1 MERLKVLLVFGTR
14 PEAMKMAPL
23 AKELQGRPEF
33 LCKICVTA
41 QHRGMLDTVME
52 NFGLA
57 ADYDFDIM
65 KKGQTLCGITSRVIE
80 KMEEVIA
87 DFRPEVVLVHGD
99 TTTTM
104 SAAIA
109 AFYCGCEVGHV
120 EAGLRTGDK
129 RSPFPEE
136 LNRLV
141 TGDVANIHFAP
152 TENNV
157 KNLARENI
165 TKQVFIT
172 GNTVIDALRYTVRP
186 DYRFESPVLREVTAD
201 GRRLV
206 LLTAHRRENLGE
218 PHRAIFRAVKRL
230 AEEYQAVNFVYPV
243 HPNPR
248 VSEPAHEILAGLP
261 NVWLI
266 DPLDTAEMHNL
277 MDRSYLIMT
286 DSGGLQ
292 EEGPALGKPVLVL
305 RTETERPEAVAAGT
319 VKISGVAEDA
329 VYRDAR
335 ELLDDAEAYREMAHA
350 VNPYGDGEASRRIA
364 EALLAV
370 YRGGKAPEPFGA

>member
-1 MERLKVLLVFGTR
+1 MCIR
-14 PEAMKMAPL
+14 
-23 AKELQGRPEF
+23 
-33 LCKICVTA
+33 
-41 QHRGMLDTVME
+41 D
-52 NFGLA
+52 
-57 ADYDFDIM
+57 
-65 KKGQTLCGITSRVIE
+65 S
-80 KMEEVIA
+80 
-87 DFRPEVVLVHGD
+87 
-99 TTTTM
+99 
-104 SAAIA
+104 
-109 AFYCGCEVGHV
+109 
-120 EAGLRTGDK
+120 
-129 RSPFPEE
+129 
-136 LNRLV
+136 
-141 TGDVANIHFAP
+141 
-152 TENNV
+152 
-157 KNLARENI
+157 
-165 TKQVFIT
+165 
-172 GNTVIDALRYTVRP
+172 RYTVRP

-230 AEEYQAVNFVYPV
+230 AEEYPEVNFVYPV

-277 MDRSYLIMT
+277 MDRAYLIMT

>member
-14 PEAMKMAPL
+14 PEAIKMAPL
-23 AKELQGRPEF
+23 AKELQRRPEF
-33 LCKICVTA
+33 DCKVCVTA
-41 QHRGMLDTVME
+41 QHRRILDTVME

-57 ADYDFDIM
+57 ADFDFDIM

-80 KMEEVIA
+80 KMEGVLAE
-87 DFRPEVVLVHGD
+87 FQPEVVLVHGD

-109 AFYCGCEVGHV
+109 AFYCGCEVGNV

-129 RSPFPEE
+129 KSPFPEE

-141 TGDVANIHFAP
+141 TGDVAAVHFAP
-152 TENNV
+152 TENNAA
-157 KNLARENI
+157 NLARENI
-165 TKQVFIT
+165 TENVFIT
-172 GNTVIDALRYTVRP
+172 GNTVIDALKYTVKP
-186 DYRFESPVLREVTAD
+186 DYRFESAALREVTED

-206 LLTAHRRENLGE
+206 LLTAHRRENLGA
-218 PHRAIFRAVKRL
+218 PHRAIFKAVARL
-230 AEEYQAVNFVYPV
+230 AHEYPEVHFVYPV
-243 HPNPR
+243 HPNPK
-248 VSEPAHEILAGLP
+248 VSEPAHELLGASP
-261 NVWLI
+261 NVKLI

-277 MDRSYLIMT
+277 MDRAYFIMT

-319 VKISGVAEDA
+319 VKISGVSEEQ
-329 VYRDAR
+329 VYRDAK
-335 ELLDDAEAYREMAHA
+335 ELLDNEVAYERMAKA
-350 VNPYGDGEASRRIA
+350 VNPYGDGEASLRIA
-364 EALLAV
+364 KALLAV
-370 YRGGKAPEPFGA
+370 YRGGVAPEAFDA

>member
-14 PEAMKMAPL
+14 PEAIKMAPL

-129 RSPFPEE
+129 CSPFPEE

-172 GNTVIDALRYTVRP
+172 GNTVIDALRYTVRC
-186 DYRFESPVLREVTAD
+186 
-201 GRRLV
+201 
-206 LLTAHRRENLGE
+206 LLYT
-218 PHRAIFRAVKRL
+218 
-230 AEEYQAVNFVYPV
+230 
-243 HPNPR
+243 
-248 VSEPAHEILAGLP
+248 
-261 NVWLI
+261 
-266 DPLDTAEMHNL
+266 
-277 MDRSYLIMT
+277 
-286 DSGGLQ
+286 
-292 EEGPALGKPVLVL
+292 
-305 RTETERPEAVAAGT
+305 
-319 VKISGVAEDA
+319 
-329 VYRDAR
+329 
-335 ELLDDAEAYREMAHA
+335 
-350 VNPYGDGEASRRIA
+350 SRC
-364 EALLAV
+364 V
-370 YRGGKAPEPFGA
+370 